1 MVYHGV
7 RDTVA
12 GALYRAGLVLL
23 DLNNPAVVLARS
35 AEWVP
40 GTTEPYELTGQVP
53 GVVFPCGLTHTET
66 GELRLYYGAA
76 NTGIAM
82 ATARLDDILISML
95 THPTNQPGS
104 VTPPHG
110 AHRGWAGQET
120 TPHVTVEGTRS
131 LGVGPD
137 PTVDKALTIPV

>member
-82 ATARLDDILISML
+82 ATAGLDDILISVL

-104 VTPPHG
+104 VTQPKDQPE
-110 AHRGWAGQET
+110 AGWDGRQ
-120 TPHVTVEGTRS
+120 R
-131 LGVGPD
+131 
-137 PTVDKALTIPV
+137 LT